1 MAVRAKQ
8 LTIVLGTKKPAFYLD
23 WLIYAQK
30 FVSDERFK
38 RNQIILDNEPK
49 QLYLNCN
56 AFLVQ
61 LYFSKNSLYLI

>member
-38 RNQIILDNEPK
+38 RN
-49 QLYLNCN
+49 
-56 AFLVQ
+56 
-61 LYFSKNSLYLI
+61 